1 MSYAAEQQVI
11 GSLLMN
17 QECMADI
24 YNMLEP
30 QMFTSELF
38 GKVYHEY
45 QRAYDNGYQLT
56 LNNIEQKLRSDTF
69 PSDILF
75 SEMQNC
81 VMNTDTS
88 VYAKQNAIVVLND
101 YKATRLNKILSETK
115 VSPTNINS
123 QLMSLQEELES
134 LQDKRQEKSKTL
146 AEITKENKD
155 KYFKEKEVKPLYIGF
170 PKVDELLG
178 GLEGGDMIV
187 IGARPAV
194 GKSALVTQITS
205 NLAKQGKRIGFYNLE
220 MQNKQVYE
228 RFVVSESGIGL
239 TRLRRAIR
247 FLGDEEERF
256 NKANETLEKAE
267 NIVITSGGAKSV
279 SDIRSESKH
288 MDYDIIIIDYM
299 QLLKSGTT
307 YRGNRAAEVGEMS
320 RAIKNLAME
329 LNIPIIALSQLNRLS
344 EMKETKEPTMAEL
357 REAGN
362 IEQDASVIILM
373 WNLDNEDIT
382 KKGCKIEKNRQGST
396 GKVVMRFNGDLMR
409 FEETN
414 ETIKEAREWKSINDD
429 NPFS

>member
-1 MSYAAEQQVI
+1 MSYIAEQQVI
-11 GSLLMN
+11 GSLLMDN
-17 QECMADI
+17 GCMSDICGLLEAD
-24 YNMLEP
+24 
-30 QMFTSELF
+30 MFTSEILGRIYKEF
-38 GKVYHEY
+38 
-45 QRAYDNGYQLT
+45 QRAYDNCCAIDIPI
-56 LNNIEQKLRSDTF
+56 IEQNLRSDNF
-69 PSDILF
+69 PSDLIIG
-75 SEMQNC
+75 EIKECMI
-81 VMNTDTS
+81 NTITS
-88 VYAKQNAIVVLND
+88 AKVKQNANVIVND
-101 YKATRLNKILSETK
+101 YKAHRLDKFLNSIK
-115 VSPTNINS
+115 VSPTNLKEQIRA
-123 QLMSLQEELES
+123 LQEELEV

-146 AEITKENKD
+146 AEIAKENKGN
-155 KYFKEKEVKPLYIGF
+155 YFKERDVKPLYIGVD
-170 PKVDELLG
+170 KLDELLG

-239 TRLRRAIR
+239 TRLRRAIK

-279 SDIRSESKH
+279 SDIRSESRH

-299 QLLKSGTT
+299 QLLKAETT
-307 YRGNRAAEVGEMS
+307 YRGNRAAEVGEIS
-320 RAIKNLAME
+320 RSIKNLAME
-329 LNIPIIALSQLNRLS
+329 LKIPIIALSQLNRVS

-362 IEQDASVIILM
+362 IEQDASVIMLM
-373 WNLDNEDIT
+373 WNLDANDRT
-382 KKGCKIEKNRQGST
+382 KKGCKVEKNRQGNT
-396 GKVVMRFNGDLMR
+396 GKVVMCFNGDLMR

-414 ETIKEAREWKSINDD
+414 ETVKEASEWKSINDD

>member
-1 MSYAAEQQVI
+1 
-11 GSLLMN
+11 
-17 QECMADI
+17 
-24 YNMLEP
+24 
-30 QMFTSELF
+30 
-38 GKVYHEY
+38 
-45 QRAYDNGYQLT
+45 
-56 LNNIEQKLRSDTF
+56 
-69 PSDILF
+69 
-75 SEMQNC
+75 
-81 VMNTDTS
+81 
-88 VYAKQNAIVVLND
+88 
-101 YKATRLNKILSETK
+101 
-115 VSPTNINS
+115 
-123 QLMSLQEELES
+123 
-134 LQDKRQEKSKTL
+134 
-146 AEITKENKD
+146 
-155 KYFKEKEVKPLYIGF
+155 
-170 PKVDELLG
+170 
-178 GLEGGDMIV
+178 MIV

-239 TRLRRAIR
+239 TRLRRAIK

-279 SDIRSESKH
+279 SDIRNESRH

-299 QLLKSGTT
+299 QLLKAETT
-307 YRGNRAAEVGEMS
+307 YRGNRAAEVGEIS

-329 LNIPIIALSQLNRLS
+329 LNIPIIALSQLNRVS

-362 IEQDASVIILM
+362 IEQDASVIMLM
-373 WNLDNEDIT
+373 WNIDASDRT
-382 KKGCKIEKNRQGST
+382 KKGCKVEKNRQGNT
-396 GKVVMRFNGDLMR
+396 GKVVMRFNGDLMK

-414 ETIKEAREWKSINDD
+414 ETVKEASEWKSINDD

>member
-1 MSYAAEQQVI
+1 MSYIAERAVI

-17 QECMADI
+17 QECIADVYSI
-24 YNMLEP
+24 LEAD
-30 QMFTSELF
+30 MFTSAILGRIYKEF
-38 GKVYHEY
+38 
-45 QRAYDNGYQLT
+45 QRAYENCYDIDVSNLEQ
-56 LNNIEQKLRSDTF
+56 NIRSDNI
-69 PSDILF
+69 PSDLIIN
-75 SEMQNC
+75 EIKECMI
-81 VMNTDTS
+81 NTITS
-88 VYAKQNAIVVLND
+88 AKVKQNANVIVND
-101 YKATRLNKILSETK
+101 YKAHRLDKFLNSIK
-115 VSPTNINS
+115 VSPTNLKEQIRA
-123 QLMSLQEELES
+123 LQEELEV
-134 LQDKRQEKSKTL
+134 LQDKRQDKSKTL
-146 AEITKENKD
+146 ADIAKENKCN
-155 KYFKEKEVKPLYIGF
+155 YFKERDVKPLYLGF
-170 PKVDELLG
+170 DKLDELLG

-205 NLAKQGKRIGFYNLE
+205 NLARQGKRIGFYNLE

-239 TRLRRAIR
+239 TRLRRAIK

-279 SDIRSESKH
+279 SDIRSESRH

-299 QLLKSGTT
+299 QLLKAEAT
-307 YRGNRAAEVGEMS
+307 YRGNRAAEVGEIS

-329 LNIPIIALSQLNRLS
+329 LNIPIIALSQLNRVS

-362 IEQDASVIILM
+362 IEQDASVIMLM
-373 WNLDNEDIT
+373 WNLDANDRT
-382 KKGCKIEKNRQGST
+382 KKGCKVEKNRQGNT
-396 GKVVMRFNGDLMR
+396 GKVVMRFNGDLMK

-414 ETIKEAREWKSINDD
+414 ETVKEASEWKSVNDD